1 MTTTAE
7 YTFSRIGGRLCLD
20 FANTVGSHAG
30 PDPDD
35 HLRSY
40 EDLVT
45 WGRQL
50 EVVPPRTAKL
60 LLAEASRHPAL
71 AAATLARARELRE
84 ALYRVFSAMASGE
97 PPPASELLRLNDE
110 LKQALSRQRL
120 ALDGGQVTWTFESS
134 PSDLDVMLWPVAR
147 SASELLTGD
156 AGIARLRE
164 CASETCGWLFVDT
177 SKNRSRRWCDMAD
190 CGNRAKARR
199 HYHKQHEA

>member
-1 MTTTAE
+1 MSDASE

-35 HLRSY
+35 HLRTFD
-40 EDLVT
+40 DLVS

-50 EVVPPRTAKL
+50 EVLTPRAAKQL
-60 LLAEASRHPAL
+60 TAEAQRDPAS
-71 AAATLARARELRE
+71 AAATLARARHLRE
-84 ALYRVFSAMASGE
+84 ALYHVFSAVAAGSH
-97 PPPASELLRLNDE
+97 PPAPDLARLNDE
-110 LKQALSRQRL
+110 LKRALARQRL
-120 ALDGGQVTWTFESS
+120 SLAGNKVSWTFESD
-134 PSDLDVMLWPVAR
+134 PTDLDAMLWPVVR
-147 SASELLTGD
+147 SAGELLTGD
-156 AGIARLRE
+156 EGIARLRE

-199 HYHKQHEA
+199 HYHKQHGV